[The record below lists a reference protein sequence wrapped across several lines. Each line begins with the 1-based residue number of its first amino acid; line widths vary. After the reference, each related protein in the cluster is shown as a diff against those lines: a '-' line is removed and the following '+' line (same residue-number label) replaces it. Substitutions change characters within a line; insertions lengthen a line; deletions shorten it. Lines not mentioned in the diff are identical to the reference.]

1 MKQENKE
8 TDKKPYATPRII
20 VLGDIETITLGSS
33 VGDFTDAAFPQN
45 TFFKDLT
52 FS

>member
-1 MKQENKE
+1 MEQKTKTEKRSYGAPHI
-8 TDKKPYATPRII
+8 T
-20 VLGDIETITLGSS
+20 VLGDIETITLGTQT
-33 VGDFTDAAFPQN
+33 GNFTDAAFPQN